1 MFEKIRETGEGLFEE
16 RRVKDEGVFE
26 GVEEGMVEVDILVI
40 WKREKR
46 GIKLFPGVVFWW
58 F

>member
-26 GVEEGMVEVDILVI
+26 GVD
-40 WKREKR
+40 
-46 GIKLFPGVVFWW
+46 VV
-58 F
+58 